1 MERIGYISAFRNCVG
16 TSPYAGVRNNSDL
29 IRNMNQTKTKNL
41 FFGLIILLF
50 IGCEGEEGPI
60 GPTGL
65 NSLVNISNEP
75 SGTNC
80 ENGGIK
86 VEVGIDNNSNGSLD
100 TDEILSTSFVCNG
113 VDGNTSLTS
122 VTTEPAGANCEN
134 GGIKIDSGVDSN
146 GDGTLDDTEITAT
159 AYVCNGIDGNNS
171 LTKITSEA
179 AGTNCEN
186 GGLKIDTGIDSD
198 SDGTLDDS
206 EITATAYVCNGVD
219 GNNGL
224 IKTTNES
231 AGANCENGGIK
242 IDSGVDSNGDG
253 ALDDT
258 EITATAYVCNGID
271 GNNSLTK
278 ITSEAAGTNC
288 ENGGLKIDTG
298 IDSDSDGT
306 LDDSEITATAYAC
319 NGLDGNISLVNISDE
334 AAGSNC
340 ENGGTMIESGV
351 DDNGNGTLDAEEI
364 DITRFICNGVDG
376 GFDEQ
381 VRLSFGESF
390 LFTTGTDWI
399 ISANQNEH
407 LLKFDKTNYLD
418 ADSIIVGM
426 RIATTNAAVTCFGE
440 LYNITDDVSIANTEL
455 SSTVTNTEPFEYTFS
470 GNIYNDLP
478 DYEISIGMRIRSGT
492 NGTQVIGGFPTYI
505 FIYRSN

>member
-1 MERIGYISAFRNCVG
+1 MNHTKIK
-16 TSPYAGVRNNSDL
+16 NSFFVL
-29 IRNMNQTKTKNL
+29 IV
-41 FFGLIILLF
+41 LLF
-50 IGCEGEEGPI
+50 IGCEGEEGQI
-60 GPTGL
+60 GPAGEDGTNGL
-65 NSLVNISNEP
+65 NSLVNITNEP

-80 ENGGIK
+80 ENGGIR
-86 VEVGIDNNSNGSLD
+86 VEVGIDNNANGSLD
-100 TDEILSTSFVCNG
+100 TDEILATSYVCNG

-122 VTTEPAGANCEN
+122 VTTEPAGTNCEN
-134 GGIKIDSGVDSN
+134 GGIKIDSGVDTN

-206 EITATAYVCNGVD
+206 EITATAYVCNGID
-219 GNNGL
+219 GNDGL
-224 IKTTNES
+224 IKTTNEP
-231 AGANCENGGIK
+231 AGTNCENGGIK
-242 IDSGVDSNGDG
+242 IDSGVDTNGDG
-253 ALDDT
+253 TLDDT

-319 NGLDGNISLVNISDE
+319 NGINGNVSLVNITDE

-340 ENGGTMIESGV
+340 ENGGIMIDSGV
-351 DDNGNGTLDAEEI
+351 DDNGNGTLDVEEI
-364 DITRFICNGVDG
+364 DITRFICNGIDG

-381 VRLSFGESF
+381 IRLIAYAHSGTGSFGNFGTTSGFFIGDIINFNKQNYIGVDSAVFVANIRAGNSTTLGYAELYDETNGQVISNSIVSTTNTN
-390 LFTTGTDWI
+390 FTTLESGNLFDNLPDGTVNLTI
-399 ISANQNEH
+399 QVRSETSGVTTSING
-407 LLKFDKTNYLD
+407 KNYL
-418 ADSIIVGM
+418 
-426 RIATTNAAVTCFGE
+426 F
-440 LYNITDDVSIANTEL
+440 LYR
-455 SSTVTNTEPFEYTFS
+455 
-470 GNIYNDLP
+470 GN
-478 DYEISIGMRIRSGT
+478 
-492 NGTQVIGGFPTYI
+492 
-505 FIYRSN
+505 